1 MRAGGR
7 GLSDMIDGFEDG
19 RRGIQCV
26 PTKVQSFQQGS
37 VSSRGTQCVRLTLQV
52 MKLSKLE
59 KAKEQMVPKNFR
71 KEHSPVDI
79 LISA

>member
-1 MRAGGR
+1 MLDFLSVPHVISRVLISGR
-7 GLSDMIDGFEDG
+7 GKFRLKARDGAGLEDEERAQKPRNAG
-19 RRGIQCV
+19 
-26 PTKVQSFQQGS
+26 SF
-37 VSSRGTQCVRLTLQV
+37 
-52 MKLSKLE
+52 SKRVE